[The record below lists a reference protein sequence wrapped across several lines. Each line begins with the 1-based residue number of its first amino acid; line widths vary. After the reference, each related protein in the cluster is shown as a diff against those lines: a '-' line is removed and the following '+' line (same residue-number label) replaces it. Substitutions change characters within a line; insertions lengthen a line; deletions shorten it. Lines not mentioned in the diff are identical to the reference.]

1 MDFSKIKVIKKLGI
15 GMWGSVYLIDY
26 KHKKYAMKV
35 QKILEEEKTQNP
47 KFPIWRE
54 ILFYNDVN
62 KMPQESQK
70 FFCNLHGFKIQECG
84 KYKHIRPKNVPDN
97 SIFVEK
103 FKELNASNICAIL
116 VMDYLGSTSLDN
128 YLLSSPPTKKIY
140 SILLQI
146 CKINQILV
154 DMKYSHND
162 LKPANLM
169 VTPTKDKTFNLMDH
183 KIPYDGLQLVAIDYG
198 NMTNVSYGRT
208 LSNDSEEYYFL
219 DLTKTIF
226 SIVQNVP
233 KLEKNCRL
241 QKKKFP
247 NEIKKKY
254 QDSIWIILFEKY
266 GKIIDEYA
274 EKYLR
279 LYPHLRKFYFEL
291 KKNRNMKISG
301 SNKNVISLFLLKIMN
316 NFALDHPE
324 LYMKVS
330 GWCSP
335 PEFTLPKKDILEI
348 LSCKTREDYIS
359 FALRNLK

>member
-1 MDFSKIKVIKKLGI
+1 MDFSKIKVIKELGA
-15 GMWGSVYLIDY
+15 GMWGTVYLINY
-26 KHKKYAMKV
+26 KNKKYAMKV
-35 QKILEEEKTQNP
+35 QKILEEEKVKNP

-54 ILFYNDVN
+54 LLFYRDVN
-62 KMPQESQK
+62 KMPLESKK
-70 FFCNLHGFKIQECG
+70 FFCQLHGFKIEICG
-84 KYKHIRPKNVPDN
+84 KYRHIRPKNVPNN

-116 VMDYLGSTSLDN
+116 VIDYLGSNSLEN
-128 YLLSSPPTKKIY
+128 YLLSNPPAKKIY

-154 DMKYSHND
+154 NMKYSHND

-169 VTPTKDKTFNLMDH
+169 MTPTKDKTFDIMAH
-183 KIPYDGLQLVAIDYG
+183 KIPYSGFQLVAIDYG
-198 NMTNVSYGRT
+198 NMTNASYGRS

-219 DLTKTIF
+219 ELTKTIF
-226 SIVQNVP
+226 SILQNVP

-254 QDSIWIILFEKY
+254 QDNIWIILFEKY
-266 GKIIDEYA
+266 GKIVDEYA

-279 LYPHLRKFYFEL
+279 LYPHLISFYSEL
-291 KKNRNMKISG
+291 KKNNKIPTG
-301 SNKNVISLFLLKIMN
+301 SNKNEIGIFLLKILN
-316 NFALDHPE
+316 NYALDHSE
-324 LYMKVS
+324 EFAKIS

-335 PEFTLPKKDILEI
+335 PEFTLPKKDVLEI
-348 LSCKTREDYIS
+348 LGCKTREDYV
-359 FALRNLK
+359 NLFMKKI